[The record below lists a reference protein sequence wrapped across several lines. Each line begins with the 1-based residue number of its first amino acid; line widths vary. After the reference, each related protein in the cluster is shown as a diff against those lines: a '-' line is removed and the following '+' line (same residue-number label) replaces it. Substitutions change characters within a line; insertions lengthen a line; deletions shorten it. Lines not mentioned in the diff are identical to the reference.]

1 MGILRLSSVNQE
13 KIWGEED
20 WIISAHEHGESK
32 VLNRQD
38 IKLSEYYKQNK
49 EQFGVEDEVF
59 PLLVKIIT
67 ANDDLSIQVHPD
79 DEYAL
84 EQENS
89 LGKTEAW
96 LVLDAAENSD
106 IIVGLE
112 TTDAERLG
120 KAIEQGDFED
130 TLNVLPITPD
140 DFFFIPAGTVH
151 AIRSN
156 TKILEIQQS
165 SDVTY
170 RLYDYG
176 RLGDDGKPRDLHIQE
191 SLDVINYNYRTE
203 DTREVFLDN
212 EMLKIT
218 SLVISKFF
226 YIHKYD
232 LNGKIKLPQLDKF
245 QLLIALDDIV
255 VNGEEVKAEEGIII
269 LKETEVEI
277 SGEGTFVIAGV

>member
-1 MGILRLSSVNQE
+1 MGILRLSSINQE

-20 WIISAHEHGESK
+20 WIISAHEHGESR
-32 VLNRQD
+32 VLNQRD
-38 IKLSEYYKQNK
+38 VKLSEYYKQNK

-67 ANDDLSIQVHPD
+67 ANDDLSIQVHPN

-84 EQENS
+84 EKENS

-96 LVLDAAENSD
+96 LVLDAGENSD

-112 TTDAERLG
+112 ATDATRLEQ
-120 KAIEQGDFED
+120 AIEQGEFED
-130 TLNVLPITPD
+130 ILNILPITQG

-176 RLGDDGKPRDLHIQE
+176 RLGDDGNPRDLHIQE
-191 SLDVINYNYRTE
+191 SLDVINYDYRTK
-203 DTREVFLDN
+203 DTREVLL
-212 EMLKIT
+212 ESETLKIT
-218 SLVISKFF
+218 SLVTSGFF

-232 LNGKIKLPQLDKF
+232 LNGEIKLPQLEKF
-245 QLLIALDDIV
+245 QLLIALDDIM

-269 LKETEVEI
+269 LKETQVEV
-277 SGEGTFVIAGV
+277 SGKGTFVIAGV